1 MFNNQLQ
8 IIGNLT
14 KDAEICT
21 PKSGGDKYLA
31 FTVAVYDGKDKPAIF
46 VDVRETLRNGRGDH
60 PLLPYLTKGT
70 KCFVQGKFQPGGYYS
85 EKNQEYVPT
94 TTIWMTA
101 CEPLPKSGDAQQPQ
115 SAQPA
120 QQAKP
125 QSVIYPNAAPQPA
138 APASFDETDV
148 LPF

>member
-14 KDAEICT
+14 KDAEILT

-46 VDVRETLRNGRGDH
+46 VDVRETLRNGRDDH

-70 KCFVQGKFQPGGYYS
+70 KCFVQGKYQPGGYYS

-101 CEPLPKSGDAQQPQ
+101 CEPLPKSGDAQQQP
-115 SAQPA
+115 AQPA

-138 APASFDETDV
+138 APANNDETLD